1 MAVPTSYL
9 FSTKNLQPILSAIQ
23 EAQVPPRFT
32 NEFLKTLGFKS
43 SGDRAVIGVLK
54 SLGFLD
60 VSGAPGERY
69 RRYRNKGQA
78 PYVLAEAV
86 RDAYSDVFLAHDHAE
101 TLSAER
107 VRGILATKVDK
118 GEAVVGKMAA
128 TFRALVSSAKWDQP
142 AATQP
147 APSDL
152 VDHDE
157 VEPPTRIRE
166 LESLAFRYNI
176 EIHLPVTKDISVY
189 NAIFRS
195 LREHLL

>member
-9 FSTKNLQPILSAIQ
+9 FSTKNLQPILSAVQ

-60 VSGAPGERY
+60 ASGVPTDRY

-78 PYVLAEAV
+78 AYVLAEAI

-142 AATQP
+142 ATAEQEPTDHGKQEDTEAP
-147 APSDL
+147 A
-152 VDHDE
+152 
-157 VEPPTRIRE
+157 RARE
-166 LESLAFRYNI
+166 IESVAFRYNI
-176 EIHLPVTKDISVY
+176 EIHLPATKDISIY